1 MLHAAAMLLG
11 LFVLWLLSTQA
22 WSTPQDLAIA
32 AVAALACAAFA
43 ARFGGLTRN
52 PFGRAPQF
60 AMLVLGRA
68 GAVMSGALVTIRAA
82 LAGDVTLKP
91 ALVRVKMR
99 ASRPLARA
107 AFADMISAVPG
118 AVVVESDVDGL
129 LVHVI
134 DEDGVDARDLGAL
147 EARVLTAVGEPE

>member
-1 MLHAAAMLLG
+1 MFHAAAMLLG
-11 LFVLWLLSTQA
+11 LFVVWLLSTQA

-32 AVAALACAAFA
+32 AAAAIACAAFA
-43 ARFGGLTRN
+43 VRFGGMTRN

-60 AMLVLGRA
+60 AMLVLSRA
-68 GAVMSGALVTIRAA
+68 GVVMSGALVTIRAA
-82 LAGDVTLKP
+82 LAADVTLRP
-91 ALVRVKMR
+91 ALVRVKTR

-147 EARVLTAVGEPE
+147 ETRVLTAAGEAE